1 MPSRHPVRV
10 NTPGPYHQTP
20 NMTPTNNELDVT
32 GTIQVTQVDP
42 VASEVL
48 RLLAVACPNFSF
60 AALEQAFADFERLF
74 AGRYPGYRACD
85 TLYHD
90 RQHTLD
96 MCLAM
101 ARILVAHD
109 QVAVE
114 FRRYG
119 PQRIEL
125 GLITALFHD
134 SGYIRRIHDSSH
146 RNGAEYTRTHVSRSA
161 RFLAEYLPKL
171 GKSDEEI
178 NVSSRI
184 VHFTGF
190 EIDLDSIYVDDARY
204 LEIGHAL
211 GSADLMA
218 QMADRC
224 YLEKCRERLYPEFV
238 LGGIAQLPSPTGEGP
253 IYTSCYD
260 LVRKTPAF
268 AKGECAKRLDG
279 QFGSIHEYVR
289 ELFGGEHPYMDS
301 IGKNVAHATAISK
314 SNDFSVLRRIPPETQ
329 GTHGFPDLEAYLKGE
344 EQPHPAGHARKSDP
358 EGPYR

>member
-1 MPSRHPVRV
+1 MLESLPDLPLWE
-10 NTPGPYHQTP
+10 PHQTP
-20 NMTPTNNELDVT
+20 RKMTPTNNELDVT

-42 VASEVL
+42 VAAEVL
-48 RLLAVACPNFSF
+48 RLLAESYPTYPFNS
-60 AALEQAFADFERLF
+60 LIQAFDDFDRLF
-74 AGRYPGYRACD
+74 DGRYPGYRACD
-85 TLYHD
+85 TIYHD

-101 ARILVAHD
+101 ARILIAHD

-114 FRRYG
+114 FRHYG
-119 PQRIEL
+119 AKRIEL
-125 GLITALFHD
+125 GLVTALFHD
-134 SGYIRRIHDSSH
+134 SGYIRRNHDSAH

-171 GKSDEEI
+171 GKTDTEVETAT
-178 NVSSRI
+178 RI

-190 EIDLDSIYVDDARY
+190 EMDLDTIHVDDARF

-238 LGGIAQLPSPTGEGP
+238 LGGIAQLPSPDGEGP
-253 IYTSCYD
+253 IYSSCFD

-268 AKGECAKRLDG
+268 AKGECTKRLDG
-279 QFGSIHEYVR
+279 QFGKIHEYVKQ
-289 ELFGGEHPYMDS
+289 LFGGEHPYMDS
-301 IGKNVAHATAISK
+301 IRRNVDHAMLISET
-314 SNDFSVLRRIPPETQ
+314 NDFSVLRRTPPDTQ
-329 GTHGFPDLEAYLKGE
+329 GVASFPDLENYLTGKE
-344 EQPHPAGHARKSDP
+344 ELHPAGRARKNDP